1 MVKQNTSDISVMKL
15 KKKKANIRASL
26 ILYVMIAPAVAL
38 LFIFNYIPIYGIII
52 AFMRFTPFRGVSGS
66 PWVGFDNFIY
76 FFTDNKYWSVM
87 RNTVVLSFYD
97 LVFGFTAPI
106 IFALLA
112 NEIAGK
118 KFKRTMQTI
127 SYLPHFLS
135 WVVVAGLFRSILS
148 PSTGLINML
157 LSRVIG
163 IDPIYFMARVDLFRG
178 ILVIS
183 EIWKGVG
190 WGSILYFSVIA
201 SIDLELYEAAIID
214 GANRIKQTIYVTLP
228 GLYPIIVLLF
238 LFRVAGIFTVGFD
251 RVFNM
256 QSPLVYSVTDVISTY
271 IYRLGLEQ
279 AQFSLTTAI
288 GLTQSI
294 LGFALLRSANWLS
307 SKLAGLG
314 LY

>member
-1 MVKQNTSDISVMKL
+1 MPRQKTSDISVMKL
-15 KKKKANIRASL
+15 KKKKANIKASL
-26 ILYVMIAPAVAL
+26 ILYAMIAPAVIL
-38 LFIFNYIPIYGIII
+38 LFIFHYIPIYGIVI

-66 PWVGFDNFIY
+66 PWVGLDNFRY
-76 FFTDNKYWSVM
+76 FLTDTKYWSVM
-87 RNTVVLSFYD
+87 KNTVILSFYD
-97 LVFGFTAPI
+97 LIFGFTAPI

-112 NEIAGK
+112 NEIVGK
-118 KFKRTMQTI
+118 KFKRTMQTV
-127 SYLPHFLS
+127 SYLPNFLS
-135 WVVVAGLFRSILS
+135 WVVVAGIFRSILS
-148 PSTGLINML
+148 PGTGLVNMV
-157 LSRVIG
+157 LSQVFG
-163 IDPIYFMARVDLFRG
+163 MDPIYFMARADIFRG
-178 ILVIS
+178 ILVVA

-190 WGSILYFSVIA
+190 WGAILYFSVIA
-201 SIDLELYEAAIID
+201 SIDMELYEAAIID

-228 GLYPIIVLLF
+228 GLYPIIVLLL
-238 LFRVAGIFTVGFD
+238 LFRIAGIFSVGFD

-294 LGFALLRSANWLS
+294 LGFTLLRSANWLS
-307 SKLAGLG
+307 GRFAGLG